1 MNASL
6 QIEFIPKI
14 VEETTDDENW
24 VKLQQFEYPDVA
36 QAINFNDIY
45 QMWLNAQQGLSAF
58 AYVQSD
64 CPMTI
69 TENGIIIAL
78 DFYVFPSDLSLPYT
92 LSASLGE
99 LGEGQIL
106 TSLDRE
112 FDLIFP
118 LSKEVELDYVAS
130 NLGLTWLA
138 GPRTARNQP
147 ISPIPTITLDGR
159 FVRSS
164 VSMFAVLR
172 ARCQAQC
179 YLHTV
184 LIRLEKFREEE
195 QEDGTVKREV
205 YKIENLKSSV
215 TAVWTKVDGTVGT
228 EILELDI
235 PKCVED
241 FLTWCPDGTFK
252 GYSSVTRENRITRV
266 FYNACTG
273 DHIATITT
281 ND

>member
-1 MNASL
+1 MKTEITLTFAP
-6 QIEFIPKI
+6 E
-14 VEETTDDENW
+14 VVRTDEDDNW
-24 VKLQQFEYPDVA
+24 IKLQQFEYSDVR

-45 QMWLNAQQGLSAF
+45 QMWINAQQGLSAF
-58 AYVQSD
+58 AYVQDD

-78 DFYVFPSDLSLPYT
+78 DFYVFPSEMNLPYT
-92 LSASLGE
+92 LSASIGE

-106 TSLDRE
+106 TSLDKE

-118 LSKEVELDYVAS
+118 LSKVVELDYVAD
-130 NLGLTWLA
+130 NLELTWLA

-147 ISPIPTITLDGR
+147 ISPIPTITADGR

-164 VSMFAVLR
+164 VSMFAVFR

-184 LIRLEKFREEE
+184 LIRLEKFGEEE

-215 TAVWTKVDGTVGT
+215 TATWTRTDGGIGK
-228 EILELDI
+228 EILELKI

-241 FLTWCPDGTFK
+241 FLTWCPDGTLK
-252 GYSSVTRENRITRV
+252 GYSSVTRENRVTRV